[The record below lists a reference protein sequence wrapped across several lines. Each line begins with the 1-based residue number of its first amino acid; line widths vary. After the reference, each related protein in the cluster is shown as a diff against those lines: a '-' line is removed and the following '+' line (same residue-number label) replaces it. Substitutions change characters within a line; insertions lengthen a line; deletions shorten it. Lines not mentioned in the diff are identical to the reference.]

1 MAKLE
6 FDPRLPLSDAVGQLK
21 TRLYDLLR
29 AIASSVNAHDD
40 GYTHAVVST
49 SSSYTVQRGDGVI
62 LISAAGGARTVTLQH
77 PSESKGKLVAIRKT
91 EGGAN
96 NVTVSPTSGLID
108 GGATATLTAA
118 APRIMLASDGTNHYS
133 V

>member
-1 MAKLE
+1 MAKIE
-6 FDPRLPLSDAVGQLK
+6 YDPRLPLSDAVGQLK
-21 TRLYDLLR
+21 TRLYDVLR
-29 AIASSVNAHDD
+29 AIAAAVNRLDD
-40 GYTHAVVST
+40 GYTSAVVST
-49 SSSYTVQRGDGVI
+49 AANYTVQRGDSVI
-62 LISAAGGARTVTLQH
+62 LISAAGGVRTVTLQH

-108 GGATATLTAA
+108 GAASVTLTAA
-118 APRIMLASDGTNHYS
+118 SPRIMLASDGTNHFS